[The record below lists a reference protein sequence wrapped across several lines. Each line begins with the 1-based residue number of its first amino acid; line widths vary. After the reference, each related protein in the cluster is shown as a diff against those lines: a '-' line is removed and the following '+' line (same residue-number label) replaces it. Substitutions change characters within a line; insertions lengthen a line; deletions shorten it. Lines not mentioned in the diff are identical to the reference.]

1 MCQKPVIAAVNGWCV
16 GGGHIMHTVCDLTI
30 ASENAKF
37 AQVGPKVGS
46 FEAGFGA
53 AYLARVIGE
62 KRAREMWMMNRNYTA
77 QEALAMG
84 LVNKVVPQDKLMEE
98 VDIWCE
104 DIVNKSPTA
113 LTFIKMAF
121 NASSDWIYG
130 MQRLAGEALWQ
141 YYASD
146 EALEGRNSFLQKRK
160 ADFKQFLKK
169 DR

>member
-1 MCQKPVIAAVNGWCV
+1 
-16 GGGHIMHTVCDLTI
+16 
-30 ASENAKF
+30 
-37 AQVGPKVGS
+37 
-46 FEAGFGA
+46 
-53 AYLARVIGE
+53 
-62 KRAREMWMMNRNYTA
+62 MMNRNYTA